1 MKRGIGIALAVL
13 LLAASIGCVGS
24 LFHRDGEVEQ
34 ISIPADRGAPDEV
47 IRSFLCQ
54 FVISKDCRSY
64 TYEAQHDVYSVMRD
78 GEEYILDYLD
88 FDVTETRDSGLYAVE
103 GNVIFACRP
112 DGSWAW
118 NNWGFTAPQPIEAAQ
133 TAPGEEPATAPEEE
147 PATAPEEEPAATP
160 TPEPK
165 EEPTATPTPE
175 PREEPTATP
184 SSFLFGG
191 VEVQAGQSAV
201 RVKGKKDALIRISP
215 EEMDLLIKLC
225 PDLSKLVL
233 DYCCM
238 ADYSRIGELTGLKEL
253 EITTTT
259 HEKDVGIPLT
269 DIDWIASLHRLRSLT
284 LCYNE
289 ISDIR
294 ALAELDAL
302 EELNLAWNKLE
313 DNDLRWL
320 SGLNLQKL
328 YLYGNSY
335 LKDVSE
341 LASIRSLELLHL
353 GGCRKIT
360 RIDSLADLPYLKEL
374 DVSYC
379 PLKDLLC
386 FSDFKALKTL
396 RLEHSDYVDFYY
408 YYDLANC
415 ESLETIVISEK
426 DTDIESALW
435 GMITDMGRGDI
446 EIVYWESYHES

>member
-103 GNVIFACRP
+103 GNVIFNCTR
-112 DGSWAW
+112 DGYWGW
-118 NNWGFTAPQPIEAAQ
+118 NNWSFTVPKLVEAETSIPTQPLDLAE
-133 TAPGEEPATAPEEE
+133 TPTP
-147 PATAPEEEPAATP
+147 TP

-165 EEPTATPTPE
+165 
-175 PREEPTATP
+175 EEPTATP

-201 RVKGKKDALIRISP
+201 RVKGKKDAIIRISP
-215 EEMDLLIKLC
+215 EEMDLLVRLC
-225 PDLSKLVL
+225 PNLTKLVL

-238 ADYSRIGELTGLKEL
+238 ADYSKIGKLTSLKEL

-259 HEKDVGIPLT
+259 HEKDIGIPLV
-269 DIDWIASLHRLRSLT
+269 DIDWISSLQNLRSLT

-294 ALAELDAL
+294 AIAELSDL

-435 GMITDMGRGDI
+435 GMITDTGRGDI

>member
-133 TAPGEEPATAPEEE
+133 TAPGEELATAPEEE
-147 PATAPEEEPAATP
+147 PTATP

-201 RVKGKKDALIRISP
+201 RVKGKKDAIIRISP
-215 EEMDLLIKLC
+215 EEMDLLVRLC
-225 PDLSKLVL
+225 PNLTKLVL

-238 ADYSRIGELTGLKEL
+238 ADYSKIGKLTSLKEL

-259 HEKDVGIPLT
+259 HEKDKGIPLV
-269 DIDWIASLHRLRSLT
+269 DIDWISSLQNLRSLT

-294 ALAELDAL
+294 AIAALSDL
-302 EELNLAWNKLE
+302 EELNLAWNKLT
-313 DNDLRWL
+313 DDDLDWL
-320 SGLNLQKL
+320 SDLKLRKL
-328 YLYGNSY
+328 YLYGNY
-335 LKDVSE
+335 NLKNISA
-341 LASIRSLELLHL
+341 LASIRSLKLLHI

-360 RIDSLADLPYLKEL
+360 KIDALAKLPHLEEL

-379 PLKDLLC
+379 PLKDLTFLYE
-386 FSDFKALKTL
+386 FKELKTL
-396 RLEHSDYVDFYY
+396 RLEHSEYVDFYY
-408 YYDLANC
+408 YYDLGQS
-415 ESLETIVISEK
+415 ESLETVVISKQDTEIEK
-426 DTDIESALW
+426 AIRAYIRDSGSDL
-435 GMITDMGRGDI
+435 
-446 EIVYWESYHES
+446 EIVYWEDYHEQ